1 MDTHKEIA
9 QNVSLAFVQAASS
22 LVNSTATLA
31 VTNWQN
37 HISLG
42 QSIINSFLFLHLQ
55 NINSTA
61 QAHQTI
67 LRGFSSLLEQK
78 MKNQQLFYGNVS
90 LLIQNITDAS
100 VHDLQVKMNE
110 TQFKFERLNNKSMAV
125 SGAISGIMHALLD
138 TKNSSALSFV
148 SKTTVL
154 LDAIADIVNMT
165 NGIHTPLFHNKTGTL
180 LQSVGGVFDILANA
194 SHTKHDV
201 IVGQFNSSVSALTD
215 AIVGISESVEQHKS
229 NVSMSFA
236 NHVGDLLQHLEM
248 AHDNVTEDLQSLFN
262 HLASAFTG
270 KIKNFTTT
278 SHHLK
283 MLRDQEDGLL
293 SDFEDTLD
301 AVGMALQRGVLKL
314 GQHVKVVEWQTEET
328 AVEIY
333 NLMEEDYELFKCAE
347 RLTPEFQGVFARR
360 AIKPIYCSA
369 DTLKQSLN
377 AVFGD
382 MEALLA
388 ARLRGEVDAA
398 KELVACQQRGRRS
411 RRGRRQT
418 YCSDSLIA
426 TRMESI
432 VGRFKNQLQD
442 YLEESL
448 PGEFQTTECYIHGT
462 SELSFEG
469 VHEMAQRCSMNRK

>member
-1 MDTHKEIA
+1 
-9 QNVSLAFVQAASS
+9 
-22 LVNSTATLA
+22 
-31 VTNWQN
+31 
-37 HISLG
+37 
-42 QSIINSFLFLHLQ
+42 
-55 NINSTA
+55 
-61 QAHQTI
+61 
-67 LRGFSSLLEQK
+67 

-110 TQFKFERLNNKSMAV
+110 TQFKFEYLNNKTMAV
-125 SGAISGIMHALLD
+125 SDAISGIMHALLD

-154 LDAIADIVNMT
+154 LDTIADIVNMT
-165 NGIHTPLFHNKTGTL
+165 NGIHSAVFHNKTGTL

-201 IVGQFNSSVSALTD
+201 IVGQFNSSVTALTD
-215 AIVGISESVEQHKS
+215 AIVSIGESVEQHKS
-229 NVSMSFA
+229 NVSLSFGI
-236 NHVGDLLQHLEM
+236 HVGELLEHLEM

-262 HLASAFTG
+262 KLASAFTG
-270 KIKNFTTT
+270 KIKNFTAT

-283 MLRDQEDGLL
+283 MLRDQEEEDGLL

-301 AVGMALQRGVLKL
+301 AVGLALQRGILRM
-314 GQHVKVVEWQTEET
+314 GQHVKVAEWQTEET

-369 DTLKQSLN
+369 DTLKHSLN
-377 AVFGD
+377 TVFGD

-388 ARLRGEVDAA
+388 TRLRREVEAV
-398 KELVACQQRGRRS
+398 KELVACQKSGRR
-411 RRGRRQT
+411 RRRRRET
-418 YCSDSLIA
+418 DDCSDSLIA

-432 VGRFKNQLQD
+432 VGRFRNQLQD

-448 PGEFQTTECYIHGT
+448 PREFQTTECYIHGT

-469 VHEMAQRCSMNRK
+469 VHEMAQRCSTNRK